1 MVLIIYRSGSGS
13 EGKRIFSFL
22 FSDFG
27 APLPGGRPRR
37 GLLLF
42 ASLTAR
48 ATLVSCFRLLA
59 SAWASPARFHALAK
73 RLRPWRGLSDALRC
87 DAAPTGFGGAGA
99 VGGVRSAKNA
109 AE

>member
-1 MVLIIYRSGSGS
+1 MLRSTHLPRLALELLGPS
-13 EGKRIFSFL
+13 
-22 FSDFG
+22 
-27 APLPGGRPRR
+27 APRAAAPAAAHR
-37 GLLLF
+37 LLLF